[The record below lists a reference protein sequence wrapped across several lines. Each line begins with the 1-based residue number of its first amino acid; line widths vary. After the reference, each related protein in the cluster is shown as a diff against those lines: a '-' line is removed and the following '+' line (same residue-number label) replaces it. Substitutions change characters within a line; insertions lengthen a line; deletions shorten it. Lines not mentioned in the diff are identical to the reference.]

1 MAPTVPRLRRPL
13 AVLVAVLLG
22 LGGMGTAV
30 GAGLGGVAADASPG
44 HSHRYD
50 DPHVPRFGR

>member
-1 MAPTVPRLRRPL
+1 MAPAAPRLRRPL

-30 GAGLGGVAADASPG
+30 GAALGGVAADASPG
-44 HSHRYD
+44 HGHRHD
-50 DPHVPRFGR
+50 DPRVPRLGR